1 MAIASFGA
9 GSDQRPGGSALSEIN
24 VTPFVDVVL
33 VLLIIFLITAPMMLR
48 GIDVKIPKTET
59 KNVGPEER
67 LMLTVTKE
75 RGIYLDDQPIT
86 LARLERVL
94 AGLRQRNPKAAVFL
108 RADEGVAYG
117 VVVKVM
123 DAVKKAGI
131 ERLGMVTEPLLPGE
145 RGG

>member
-1 MAIASFGA
+1 MAMVSPGM
-9 GSDQRPGGSALSEIN
+9 GSDDRPAGSALSEIN

-33 VLLIIFLITAPMMLR
+33 VLLVIFLITAPMMLR
-48 GIDVKIPKTET
+48 GIDVKVPKTET

-67 LMLTVTKE
+67 LMLTVTREKAV
-75 RGIYLDDQPIT
+75 YLDGQPIT
-86 LARLERVL
+86 LPRLERAL
-94 AGLRQRNPKAAVFL
+94 DGLRQRNPKAAVFL

-131 ERLGMVTEPLLPGE
+131 ERLGMVTEPISPEAKG
-145 RGG
+145 R

>member
-1 MAIASFGA
+1 MVSSGT
-9 GSDQRPGGSALSEIN
+9 GSGERPGGSALSEIN

-33 VLLIIFLITAPMMLR
+33 VLLVIFLVTAPMMLR
-48 GIDVKIPKTET
+48 GIDVKVPKTEA

-75 RGIYLDDQPIT
+75 KAVYLDDQPIT
-86 LARLERVL
+86 LARLEGILV
-94 AGLRQRNPKAAVFL
+94 GLRQRNAKAAVFL

-131 ERLGMVTEPLLPGE
+131 ERFGMVTEPIPPVTKG
-145 RGG
+145 R

>member
-1 MAIASFGA
+1 MVSSGT
-9 GSDQRPGGSALSEIN
+9 GSGERPGGSALSEIN

-33 VLLIIFLITAPMMLR
+33 VLLVIFLVTAPMMLR
-48 GIDVKIPKTET
+48 GIDVKVPKTET

-75 RGIYLDDQPIT
+75 KAVYLDDQPIT
-86 LARLERVL
+86 LARLEGVL
-94 AGLRQRNPKAAVFL
+94 VGLRQRNAKAAVFL

-131 ERLGMVTEPLLPGE
+131 ERLGMVTEPIPPVAKG
-145 RGG
+145 R

>member
-1 MAIASFGA
+1 MVSSGT
-9 GSDQRPGGSALSEIN
+9 GPGDRPGGSALSEIN

-33 VLLIIFLITAPMMLR
+33 VLLVIFLVTAPMMLR
-48 GIDVKIPKTET
+48 GIDVKVPKTET

-75 RGIYLDDQPIT
+75 KAVYLDDQPIT
-86 LARLERVL
+86 LARLEGVL
-94 AGLRQRNPKAAVFL
+94 VGLRQRNAKAAVFL

-131 ERLGMVTEPLLPGE
+131 ERLGMVTEPIPPVAKG
-145 RGG
+145 R

>member
-1 MAIASFGA
+1 MAVTSFGV

-48 GIDVKIPKTET
+48 GIDVKVPKTEA

-75 RGIYLDDQPIT
+75 KAVYLDDQPIT
-86 LARLERVL
+86 LARLEGILV
-94 AGLRQRNPKAAVFL
+94 GLRQRNAKAAVFL

-131 ERLGMVTEPLLPGE
+131 ERLGMVAEPVRPVVKG
-145 RGG
+145 R

>member
-1 MAIASFGA
+1 MVSSGTGA
-9 GSDQRPGGSALSEIN
+9 GERPGGSALSEIN

-33 VLLIIFLITAPMMLR
+33 VLLVIFLITAPMMLR
-48 GIDVKIPKTET
+48 GIDVKVPKTEA

-75 RGIYLDDQPIT
+75 KAVYLDDQPIT
-86 LARLERVL
+86 LARLEGILV
-94 AGLRQRNPKAAVFL
+94 GLRQRNAKAAVFL

-131 ERLGMVTEPLLPGE
+131 ERLGMVTEPIPPVAKG
-145 RGG
+145 R

>member
-1 MAIASFGA
+1 MAITSLHL

-33 VLLIIFLITAPMMLR
+33 VLLIIFIITAPMMLR
-48 GIDVKIPKTET
+48 GIDVKVPKTET

-67 LMLTVTKE
+67 LMLTVTKD
-75 RGIYLDDQPIT
+75 RAIYLDDQLIT
-86 LARLERVL
+86 LPRLERVL
-94 AGLRQRNPKAAVFL
+94 VGLRERNPKAAVFL

-117 VVVKVM
+117 IVVKVM

-131 ERLGMVTEPLLPGE
+131 ERLGMVTEPLPPQREG
-145 RGG
+145 R